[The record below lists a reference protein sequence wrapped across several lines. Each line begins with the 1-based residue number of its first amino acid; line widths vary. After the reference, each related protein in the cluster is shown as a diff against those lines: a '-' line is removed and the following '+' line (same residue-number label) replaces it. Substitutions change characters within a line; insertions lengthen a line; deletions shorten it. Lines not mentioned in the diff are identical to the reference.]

1 MKMPTGY
8 YYTPRDVVQSQ
19 GHPEASVTHSNVVGG
34 SLDGASIPNGTRD
47 GQKLVWD
54 AKANRWRG

>member
-1 MKMPTGY
+1 MKMPNGY
-8 YYTPRDVVQSQ
+8 FYTQRDVVQSQ
-19 GHPEASVTHSNVVGG
+19 GRPEASVTRSNVVGG

>member
-1 MKMPTGY
+1 MIAPSGY
-8 YYTPRDVVQSQ
+8 LYTSHYVSQ
-19 GHPEASVTHSNVVGG
+19 LRTETPVKPANVVGG